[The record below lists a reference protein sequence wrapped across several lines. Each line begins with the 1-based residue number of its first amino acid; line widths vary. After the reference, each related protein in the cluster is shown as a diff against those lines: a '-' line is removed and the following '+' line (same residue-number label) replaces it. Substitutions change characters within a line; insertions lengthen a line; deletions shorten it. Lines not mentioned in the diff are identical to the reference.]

1 MLPHRPHICQQ
12 VYDKIAPWVIS
23 GVLCAIVFERME
35 SYAQAVDDKKPAT
48 KTEDEEEELT
58 VIGNLSQKKFDHIKT
73 KQDACKA
80 FEGKV
85 VTYYDKTSFVQNCKQ
100 LAIENPDI
108 LNELTQRHGRQLVEI
123 PARVYR
129 MIPFGN
135 EFSTGDLMDMKK
147 TKSTLYK
154 DCSQLNGQYV
164 TANAERYFLI
174 ENCVKRP
181 FGTYFDLENH
191 NTNKKTIVSV
201 PEDTLDAIP
210 VGKPI
215 AKHENEFD
223 ILYKIDGDPNW
234 NKMTRFSEGKI
245 QADSPQSLEK
255 VDRDSKNVNL
265 NELCRRINKHFVSYY
280 SAIYFIDGCTARE
293 VKELSIKYQRQI
305 DESGGIV
312 DVTGNQLKAIPKGKE
327 ISVKA
332 AIDILSKRSPR

>member
-35 SYAQAVDDKKPAT
+35 SYAQAVDDKKPMSQS
-48 KTEDEEEELT
+48 EDNEEELT
-58 VIGNLSQKKFDHIKT
+58 VIGNLDQKKFDHIKN

-85 VTYYDKTSFVQNCKQ
+85 VTYYDKTSFVRGCKQ
-100 LAIENPDI
+100 LPIENPDI
-108 LNELTQRHGRQLVEI
+108 LNELTQRSGRTLVEI

-129 MIPFGN
+129 MMPFGN
-135 EFSTGDLMDMKK
+135 EFTTGDLMDMRN

-181 FGTYFDLENH
+181 FNTYFELENH

-201 PEDTLDAIP
+201 PEDTLNAIP

-215 AKHENEFD
+215 AKGENEFD
-223 ILYKIDGDPNW
+223 ILYKIDGDANW
-234 NKMTRFSEGKI
+234 NKMTRFSDGKI
-245 QADSPQSLEK
+245 QADSPARLEK
-255 VDRDSKNVNL
+255 VERDSRNVNL
-265 NELCRRINKHFVSYY
+265 NELCKRINKHFVSFY
-280 SAIYFIDGCTARE
+280 STIYFIDGCTARE
-293 VKELSIKYQRQI
+293 VKELSIKYQRHI
-305 DESGGIV
+305 DESGGILDLTSEQV
-312 DVTGNQLKAIPKGKE
+312 KALPKGKE

-332 AIDILSKRSPR
+332 AVEILDKRAR